1 MNFVL
6 ITTKV
11 LNMQPLPSLQTPSF
25 RLDGR
30 RALVTGGSKGIG
42 FAASTALVQ
51 AGASVVLVARDA
63 IELIAASACINC
75 RSGQKD
81 AVLNPLTQQEGQ
93 EGIANAAPLASYK
106 ALDVTDSAAVSAWI
120 EKDIAAN
127 GPFDVLVSN
136 AGTNRPSTLVELED
150 ADLDA
155 VLDLN
160 IKAAFYVARAVARG
174 LLAANDGRG
183 MPGSII
189 HLSSQMGHVGGPKRT
204 VYCASK
210 HAIEGMTKA
219 LAWELGRHQIRVNT
233 ICPTYI
239 ETPMTA
245 PMLADP
251 AFRAFAEN
259 GTALGRVGRIEE
271 VMGAVVF
278 LASNASSLVTGS
290 ALMLDGGW
298 TAH

>member
-1 MNFVL
+1 M
-6 ITTKV
+6 T
-11 LNMQPLPSLQTPSF
+11 MPSLQTPSF

-42 FAASTALVQ
+42 FAAATALAQ
-51 AGASVVLVARDA
+51 AGARVVLVARDA
-63 IELIAASACINC
+63 TELIAACARINC
-75 RSGQKD
+75 HSAPKD
-81 AVLNPLTQQEGQ
+81 SEKNNLSQHEQ
-93 EGIANAAPLASYK
+93 IANAAPSVRYK
-106 ALDVTDSAAVSAWI
+106 ALDVTDSVAVSAWV
-120 EKDIAAN
+120 EEDIAAN
-127 GPFDVLVSN
+127 GPFDILVSN
-136 AGTNRPSTLVELED
+136 AGTNRPSTLAELQD
-150 ADLDA
+150 ADLNA

-189 HLSSQMGHVGGPKRT
+189 HLSSQMGHVGGPRRT

-278 LASNASSLVTGS
+278 LASDASSLVTGS